1 MLWSRNSRE
10 ARRQKVLDEL
20 LEVEP
25 ADRLTRLQE
34 AVAAGDVRANEVD
47 QALRL
52 VERLDAL
59 RVMTIPHVAGGF
71 RAAHAADLLEVG
83 VADQIVPEAAA
94 SEVPASAS
102 PAGGAVT
109 SGERRIMARKGSK
122 AKAGTSG
129 KTLSRTT
136 RRRAAIAIVR
146 EPEAVSIQT
155 ESPEPARLEPEAPI
169 AVDPQILA
177 AQMPIDA
184 LEAAARFLARDLAAR
199 KVARMSAV
207 PRRRGHRSGADESR
221 SAEPVLAAAGGQQA
235 DPAGPTI
242 DWLRP

>member
-25 ADRLTRLQE
+25 ADRPTRLQE
-34 AVAAGDVRANEVD
+34 AVAAGDVRANEVE

-71 RAAHAADLLEVG
+71 RAAHAADLLDVG
-83 VADQIVPEAAA
+83 GADQLPEAPA

-102 PAGGAVT
+102 PAAGAVT
-109 SGERRIMARKGSK
+109 FGERRIRARKGSK

-146 EPEAVSIQT
+146 EPEAISIQT
-155 ESPEPARLEPEAPI
+155 ELPAPARLEPEAPI

-177 AQMPIDA
+177 AQMPMDA
-184 LEAAARFLARDLAAR
+184 LEAAARFIARDLAAR
-199 KVARMSAV
+199 KASRMSAV
-207 PRRRGHRSGADESR
+207 PRRRGHRSGTDESR
-221 SAEPVLAAAGGQQA
+221 SAEPVLAAARGRQV

>member
-25 ADRLTRLQE
+25 ADRPTRLQE

-83 VADQIVPEAAA
+83 GADQLPEAPA
-94 SEVPASAS
+94 SEVPPSAS
-102 PAGGAVT
+102 PAGGAVA
-109 SGERRIMARKGSK
+109 SGERRIRARKGSK

-146 EPEAVSIQT
+146 EPEAVSIHT
-155 ESPEPARLEPEAPI
+155 ELAAPVRLEPEAPI

-177 AQMPIDA
+177 AQMPMDA
-184 LEAAARFLARDLAAR
+184 LEAAARFIARDLAAR

-207 PRRRGHRSGADESR
+207 PRRRGHRSGTEESR
-221 SAEPVLAAAGGQQA
+221 SAEPVLAAAGGRQA
-235 DPAGPTI
+235 EPAGPSI

>member
-1 MLWSRNSRE
+1 MLWSKNGRE

-25 ADRLTRLQE
+25 ADRLARLQE
-34 AVAAGDVRANEVD
+34 AVAAGDVRANEVE

-71 RAAHAADLLEVG
+71 RAAHSTDLREVIG
-83 VADQIVPEAAA
+83 TDQLVPEAPA
-94 SEVPASAS
+94 SEVQES
-102 PAGGAVT
+102 PSLAGEAVE
-109 SGERRIMARKGSK
+109 SRERRIRARKGSK
-122 AKAGTSG
+122 AKAGASG
-129 KTLSRTT
+129 KTRSYTS

-155 ESPEPARLEPEAPI
+155 DMPAI

-177 AQMPIDA
+177 APMPIDA
-184 LEAAARFLARDLAAR
+184 LEAAARFIARDLAAR
-199 KVARMSAV
+199 KVARVSAV
-207 PRRRGHRSGADESR
+207 PRRRVHRSGSDVSR
-221 SAEPVLAAAGGQQA
+221 STEPVLSAVGGREA
-235 DPAGPTI
+235 DTVGPSI